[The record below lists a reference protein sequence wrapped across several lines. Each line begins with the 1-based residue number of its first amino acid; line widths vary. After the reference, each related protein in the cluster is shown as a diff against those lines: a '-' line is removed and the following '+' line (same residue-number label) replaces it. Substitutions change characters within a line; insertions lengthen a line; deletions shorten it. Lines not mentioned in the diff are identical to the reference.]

1 MRAPS
6 ESARKGVVALLAAT
20 LVAAAPSRASA
31 QSLPAPQRSEAWQ
44 TVSTV
49 SMIVGV
55 STQLL
60 MPRVYY
66 SDTEV
71 TVGWKARWHASVL
84 TSTMTLMALA
94 FVSEYGIKPE
104 IGSFRPGCGTSNP
117 GVPGCTTFGMPST
130 HTYAA
135 FAALGHGT
143 AVFLVDSFK
152 WSEGR
157 VHAGAVVGDVALPLI
172 AAALTYAGRVAGSPS
187 QEHGDQ
193 ALVGAGVGLGMGLL
207 AGGFYSLLQK
217 PECNYGAG
225 IICW

>member
-1 MRAPS
+1 M
-6 ESARKGVVALLAAT
+6 KALVRRG
-20 LVAAAPSRASA
+20 VAAVTSLSLLVGAAPARA
-31 QSLPAPQRSEAWQ
+31 QSLPPPQRSDAWA

-49 SMIVGV
+49 SAVVGLG
-55 STQLL
+55 SQLL

-84 TSTMTLMALA
+84 SSTMTLLALA
-94 FVSEYGIKPE
+94 FVSEYGVKPE
-104 IGSFRPGCGTSNP
+104 VASFRPGCGPSNL

-143 AVFLVDSFK
+143 AVLLVDSFK

-157 VHAGAVVGDVALPLI
+157 FNAGAVVGDVALPLV
-172 AAALTYAGRVAGSPS
+172 AAALTYAGRVAGTPS

-193 ALVGAGVGLGMGLL
+193 ALVGAGVGLGLGLI
-207 AGGFYSLLQK
+207 AGGVYSMLQR
-217 PECNYGAG
+217 PECGYGAG
-225 IICW
+225 VFCW